1 MDIRRSVVTF
11 VCVTAL
17 LTLGGSV
24 LEVVEVQDSG
34 RFEACII
41 EDTVLGAQGLV
52 FVLTKESNH
61 IAIRQAVIA
70 DRNAMSAVFGRLLR
84 YTHIAML
91 PWTQPLLY

>member
-1 MDIRRSVVTF
+1 VKVDIRRSVAAF
-11 VCVTAL
+11 ACVTAF

-52 FVLTKESNH
+52 FVL
-61 IAIRQAVIA
+61 R
-70 DRNAMSAVFGRLLR
+70 
-84 YTHIAML
+84 
-91 PWTQPLLY
+91 PWFEC